1 MVGAVAPVRVKVVAP
16 ERGEEGI
23 AQVVM
28 LDRRMLA
35 APLFAQAAAFV
46 VVLVIGGFTGHAKTT
61 AGPGAGVTPSAST
74 RTSPSATKGPA
85 LKLTVKVVE
94 EGTDGLSV
102 SGSQV
107 NVLENGTLTSVVS
120 GTLNSALEFAANV
133 AAGQYQVC
141 ISLPAGWGSVVP
153 ATHVLA
159 GWICSAADVRTAPQ
173 LVTFRLSPRIP
184 QVGQ

>member
-1 MVGAVAPVRVKVVAP
+1 M
-16 ERGEEGI
+16 
-23 AQVVM
+23 VM
-28 LDRRMLA
+28 LDRRKLA

-46 VVLVIGGFTGHAKTT
+46 AVLVIGGFTGHAKTT
-61 AGPGAGVTPSAST
+61 SGAGPGATPSASAST

-107 NVLENGTLTSVVS
+107 NVLQNGTLTSVVS
-120 GTLNSALEFAANV
+120 GTLSSALEFAANV
-133 AAGQYQVC
+133 PAGQYQVC
-141 ISLPAGWGSVVP
+141 INPPIGWGSAVRT
-153 ATHVLA
+153 THVLA

-173 LVTFRLSPRIP
+173 LVTFRLTPQIP